1 MLIIHPLL
9 PQIQDILCEPSIGRC
24 VYHIAAKQE
33 KSPVH
38 KHCLNHLFVYAY
50 VCCNHPAPRAE
61 GSSRERLED
70 IANNKYTA
78 KRRLQELETHA
89 RSQLVENRAT
99 LAAQVRHLSAEGG
112 AWWAQTVAT
121 I

>member
-1 MLIIHPLL
+1 MCLSYCCNARKALFTNTVSTTC
-9 PQIQDILCEPSIGRC
+9 LCT
-24 VYHIAAKQE
+24 
-33 KSPVH
+33 
-38 KHCLNHLFVYAY
+38 Y

-99 LAAQVRHLSAEGG
+99 LAAQVQHVSEREDIYIDGG
-112 AWWAQTVAT
+112 IDSEYVSEMHCARCSTGYQTVAT